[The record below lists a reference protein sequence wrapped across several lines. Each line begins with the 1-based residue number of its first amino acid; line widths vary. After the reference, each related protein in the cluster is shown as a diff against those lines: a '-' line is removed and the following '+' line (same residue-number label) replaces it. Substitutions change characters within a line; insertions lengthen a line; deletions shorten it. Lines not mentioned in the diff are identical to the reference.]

1 MKRFIQGL
9 VFILFLQLP
18 TISFSMNNDSLE
30 KKQIHDPWIAYDKV
44 LHFGVSFSIV
54 LSTQYILE
62 NKLSIEKDDA
72 LPIGVF
78 VSAINGLYK
87 ELWDK
92 KVSNFFS
99 KRDLIADAA
108 GILVAAVIVKNNF

>member
-1 MKRFIQGL
+1 MKKLLYYF
-9 VFILFLQLP
+9 VILFFLQLP
-18 TISFSMNNDSLE
+18 NLGFSMQVDSLKE
-30 KKQIHDPWIAYDKV
+30 KEVYDPWFAYDKV